1 VDCQTFSRPMG
12 KEKRH
17 GVCVFCGAV
26 AEVTDEHVFPEAWY
40 PDDTPPDVW
49 KWQVPSCYACNHEK
63 YGKRESR
70 IFPFL
75 GMTAETD
82 HAGAKGIGERAFRA
96 ADESL
101 GKKPK
106 DKKSRARVRELMKER
121 AQVIRPDEVPEGA
134 DHLGWRHQ
142 ATSLLS
148 TYVHESDMLP
158 VIGKIARGVIYI
170 DSGRRVED
178 DYSVK
183 VWRELSKVPA
193 VFLGMTANVTYSCGP
208 GIVVDMV
215 RVADHY
221 PPMCFMR
228 FAYGAIRT
236 SGMPRSF
243 RKVPRKF
250 SKPATPTQNDTG
262 DIKHASA

>member
-1 VDCQTFSRPMG
+1 MRLLRLSR
-12 KEKRH
+12 RS
-17 GVCVFCGAV
+17 
-26 AEVTDEHVFPEAWY
+26 TDEHVFPEAWY
-40 PDDTPPDVW
+40 PDDTPLDLW
-49 KWQVPSCYACNHEK
+49 KWQVPSCYACNHDK

-75 GMTAETD
+75 GMTAEPD
-82 HAGAKGIGERAFRA
+82 HPGAKGIGDRAFRA

-106 DKKSRARVRELMKER
+106 DKKSRARVRELMKSR
-121 AQVIRPDEVPEGA
+121 ARVIRSDEVPEGA

-142 ATSLLS
+142 ATTLLS
-148 TYVHESDMLP
+148 TYVHEGDILP
-158 VIGKIARGVIYI
+158 VIGKITRGVIYL
-170 DSGRRVED
+170 DSGRRVDD

-193 VFLGMTANVTYSCGP
+193 VFLRMTANVTYSCGP

-221 PPMCFMR
+221 PPLCFMQ
-228 FAYGAIRT
+228 IRIWGDTPVWYVAVVPKDPSKIFRSEST
-236 SGMPRSF
+236 SE
-243 RKVPRKF
+243 KAETKAV
-250 SKPATPTQNDTG
+250 
-262 DIKHASA
+262 KHAPA